1 MRRRWY
7 LLLVV
12 LATSLVLPAGPAA
25 ASTDKSADDPEIV
38 GGAPARAGEFPWTVH
53 LSVGCGGA
61 LYSPTVVLT
70 AAHCVGRSGSDSSI
84 EVTTGLDR
92 FHPTQRVRSAQ
103 VKRAD
108 GFTDVTGGNDWAL
121 IRLARPLTGAT
132 LPVAAD
138 TATDSGLFTVVG
150 WGSTREGGA
159 GTATLRKV
167 QVPFVSDAVCGDAYR
182 KAGYGFVASDMICA
196 GKMDTGGIDS
206 CQGDSG
212 GPMVRR
218 DDAGAWRQVGIVS
231 WGEGCARAGFPG
243 VYTQASRFAAAISR
257 AAAAM

>member
-12 LATSLVLPAGPAA
+12 LATSLALPVGPAA

-38 GGAPARAGEFPWTVH
+38 GGVTARAGEFPWTVH

-70 AAHCVGRSGSDSSI
+70 AAHCVGRSGADTSI
-84 EVTTGLDR
+84 EVTTGNDR
-92 FHPTQRVRSAQ
+92 YHPTQRVRSTR

-108 GFTDVTGGNDWAL
+108 GFADVTQGNDWAV
-121 IRLARPLTGAT
+121 IRLARALTGPT
-132 LPVAAD
+132 LPI
-138 TATDSGLFTVVG
+138 ATDTSYDSGTFTVVG
-150 WGSTREGGA
+150 WGSTREGGS
-159 GTATLRKV
+159 GTAMLRKV

-182 KAGYGFVASDMICA
+182 KAGYSFVNSDMICA
-196 GKMDTGGIDS
+196 GKMDTGGVDS

-212 GPMVRR
+212 GPMIRR
-218 DDAGAWRQVGIVS
+218 DAAGAWRQVGIVS

-243 VYTQASRFAAAISR
+243 VYTQVSRFSAAIQGAAAGL
-257 AAAAM
+257 

>member
-12 LATSLVLPAGPAA
+12 LATSLALPVSPAA
-25 ASTDKSADDPEIV
+25 ANTDKSADDPEIV
-38 GGAPARAGEFPWTVH
+38 GGTAARAGEFPWTVH

-70 AAHCVGRSGSDSSI
+70 AAHCVGRSGADSSI

-92 FHPTQRVRSAQ
+92 YHPTQRVRSTH
-103 VKRAD
+103 VRRAD
-108 GFTDVTGGNDWAL
+108 GFADVTRGNDWAL
-121 IRLARPLTGAT
+121 VRLARPLNAPT
-132 LPVAAD
+132 LPIATDAG
-138 TATDSGLFTVVG
+138 TDSGTFTVVG
-150 WGSTREGGA
+150 WGSTREGGS

-182 KAGYGFVASDMICA
+182 KAGYGFVAADMICA
-196 GKMDTGGIDS
+196 GRMDTGGVDS

-212 GPMVRR
+212 GPLVRR
-218 DDAGAWRQVGIVS
+218 DAAGQWRQVGIVS

-243 VYTQASRFAAAISR
+243 VYTQVSRFSTAIQK
-257 AAAAM
+257 AAAAL